1 MPTLTIRTDRHGSLL
16 HQKNWGSGAG
26 LGWRRIG
33 LMRARHRQ
41 RKALRDLADDPHLLS
56 DIGMTRE
63 QALQEADKPFW
74 W

>member
-16 HQKNWGSGAG
+16 HQENWVTSVG
-26 LGWRRIG
+26 LGWRRIC

>member
-1 MPTLTIRTDRHGSLL
+1 MSTSTIRVDRHGSLL
-16 HQKNWGSGAG
+16 HQKKWGTGAG
-26 LGWRRIG
+26 LAWRRIC

-41 RKALRDLADDPHLLS
+41 RKALRDLADDPHRLS

>member
-1 MPTLTIRTDRHGSLL
+1 MPTLTIRAARHGPLL
-16 HQKNWGSGAG
+16 HQENWGTRVS
-26 LGWRRIG
+26 LGWRRFC

-56 DIGMTRE
+56 DIGVTRE

-74 W
+74 R